1 MANVST
7 QLSALIQTQVKRLL
21 NKIFHKC
28 PVEINLLQNLSI
40 VVQRL
45 LPCKVVIVKGTVLYR
60 LD

>member
-45 LPCKVVIVKGTVLYR
+45 LPCKVVMVKGTVLYR

>member
-45 LPCKVVIVKGTVLYR
+45 LPCKVVIVKDTVLYR